1 MLYSGGCGTMPHPDG
16 ISKGV
21 NPGRK
26 SKKNV
31 LCANGNPLD
40 ALIGNVCCVHSLV
53 RRNKKTAWHV
63 TRGVCKMVT
72 LQNGHPSSRKG
83 ELPMEFTA
91 KLTVASVVLSFG
103 FLAAVILG
111 MI

>member
-1 MLYSGGCGTMPHPDG
+1 M
-16 ISKGV
+16 
-21 NPGRK
+21 N
-26 SKKNV
+26 
-31 LCANGNPLD
+31 
-40 ALIGNVCCVHSLV
+40 
-53 RRNKKTAWHV
+53 
-63 TRGVCKMVT
+63 T

>member
-1 MLYSGGCGTMPHPDG
+1 MHRAARNDAASDGPEHPVD
-16 ISKGV
+16 
-21 NPGRK
+21 PGPK
-26 SKKNV
+26 TEKN
-31 LCANGNPLD
+31 LRSQNRNRLD
-40 ALIGNVCCVHSLV
+40 ALNDNACSAPSLV
-53 RRNKKTAWHV
+53 RRNNETAWHV
-63 TRGVCKMVT
+63 IRGVCKMAT
-72 LQNGHPSSRKG
+72 LQNGHPSTRKG

>member
-1 MLYSGGCGTMPHPDG
+1 LNDNGCSGLL
-16 ISKGV
+16 V
-21 NPGRK
+21 
-26 SKKNV
+26 
-31 LCANGNPLD
+31 
-40 ALIGNVCCVHSLV
+40 V
-53 RRNKKTAWHV
+53 RRNNETAWH
-63 TRGVCKMVT
+63 TIWGVCKMAS
-72 LQNGHPSSRKG
+72 LQNEHPSNRKG